1 MQTTFFN
8 ASGVV
13 LFVRDDMESGEWVQE
28 EYTVNATFPLDKTKM
43 ITRGQ
48 MISFIDPATGNPE
61 FFEIRNVT
69 NVHADA
75 YQQIIAEHIAVSEL
89 SDDHINTK
97 EITDNTPAQALAAV
111 LTGTL
116 WAVGNAS
123 VTDVQSVDISR
134 GSVWQ
139 AVGAIAQNWN
149 CYIVPRV
156 TTGTTGN
163 ITGRYLDIIPTTG
176 TFRGL
181 RLSIEKNI
189 DDPSV
194 VIDDTEVYTALY
206 GYGGTVDVPQTG
218 GAEDEREELT
228 FADVVWT
235 ATADHPA
242 KPSGQTYLEDPA
254 ATALYGRNGR
264 PRYGYYQN
272 SDIKDAEVLL
282 SKTWE
287 ALKKAREPKIS
298 ITGTVFDYFRY
309 GCPDVPVRLHDIAI
323 IELTDTGEIYEKQII
338 KNRVDLIDPTG
349 TTPEIGDYIPNIIYI
364 NRETAEKSGGGGGGG
379 RHGQTNKEHADGE
392 VYTEWTNLENKVG
405 MVVGTYNGGYK
416 VKGGEIALS
425 INEQDASTRILLQA
439 DVIDMDGLLSAIAGE
454 GLACTDLDCYGSVT
468 VDQNISCDGSI
479 TGYTLISENGLEI
492 QGGLLDCYDIDCSD
506 IDAANLK
513 VPDGALTVGADAA
526 SWQTTTIPVLTY
538 SQQHS
543 WVYRSG
549 GNDYTFIGY
558 AIGTHSNKT
567 INYLGK

>member
-8 ASGVV
+8 ASGAV
-13 LFVRDDMESGEWVQE
+13 LFARDDMESGEWVQE

-97 EITDNTPAQALAAV
+97 EITDNTPAQVLAAV

-116 WAVGNAS
+116 WAVGNVS

-181 RLSIEKNI
+181 RLSMEKNI

-323 IELTDTGEIYEKQII
+323 IEFTDTGETYEKQII
-338 KNRVDLIDPTG
+338 KNRVDLIDQTG

-379 RHGQTNKEHADGE
+379 SHGQTNREHADGE
-392 VYTEWTNLENKVG
+392 VYSEWINLDNKVG

-439 DVIDMDGLLSAIAGE
+439 DVIDIDGVVESLETYELTVETIDAQGGQSVFSDIFATEITVDE
-454 GLACTDLDCYGSVT
+454 TVDCYTINAEEFNNQSVAWKTYNARFCSLSTEQYFLVSAGSGNLTPNAT
-468 VDQNISCDGSI
+468 VRTRGVNS
-479 TGYTLISENGLEI
+479 YT
-492 QGGLLDCYDIDCSD
+492 D
-506 IDAANLK
+506 
-513 VPDGALTVGADAA
+513 
-526 SWQTTTIPVLTY
+526 TTLHY
-538 SQQHS
+538 L
-543 WVYRSG
+543 
-549 GNDYTFIGY
+549 GND
-558 AIGTHSNKT
+558 GTS
-567 INYLGK
+567 

>member
-8 ASGVV
+8 ASGAV
-13 LFVRDDMESGEWVQE
+13 LFVRDDMETGEWVQE

-48 MISFIDPATGNPE
+48 MISFVDTATGNPE

-116 WAVGNAS
+116 WSVGNAS

-163 ITGRYLDIIPTTG
+163 ITGRYLDIIPATG

-181 RLSIEKNI
+181 RLSMEKNI

-235 ATADHPA
+235 ATDDHPA
-242 KPSGQTYLEDPA
+242 KPADQTYLEDPA

-282 SKTWE
+282 EKTWE

-298 ITGTVFDYFRY
+298 ITGTVFDYFRF

-323 IELTDTGEIYEKQII
+323 IEFTDTGEIYEKQII
-338 KNRVDLIDPTG
+338 KNRVDLIDQTG
-349 TTPEIGDYIPNIIYI
+349 TTPEIGDYIPNIVYI

-379 RHGQTNKEHADGE
+379 SHGQTNKEHADGE
-392 VYTEWTNLENKVG
+392 WYQEWKNDSEGIG
-405 MVVGTYNGGYK
+405 MVVGQYNGGWK
-416 VKGGEIALS
+416 VKAGQIVLAINDDGGTTAKIEADTIDIDGVVEKLEAYELTVEVINAQDGESVFLS
-425 INEQDASTRILLQA
+425 IDVAETVRCETVDAL
-439 DVIDMDGLLSAIAGE
+439 DVDATNVSATTLEVGGDSATWKTYTARFCGLSAERYFLVSAASGNLTPNATVTAR
-454 GLACTDLDCYGSVT
+454 GVVSYTDTTLHYLGS
-468 VDQNISCDGSI
+468 
-479 TGYTLISENGLEI
+479 
-492 QGGLLDCYDIDCSD
+492 
-506 IDAANLK
+506 
-513 VPDGALTVGADAA
+513 DGA
-526 SWQTTTIPVLTY
+526 SE
-538 SQQHS
+538 
-543 WVYRSG
+543 
-549 GNDYTFIGY
+549 
-558 AIGTHSNKT
+558 
-567 INYLGK
+567 